1 MHWPP
6 ARACRRH
13 VPETRTDLGSPPS
26 VGVVFAAAGVVS
38 AAGFSRI
45 PSLRDQVDASAAE
58 LSLALVCVGLGSLLL
73 MPATGRLSE
82 RFSSALVL
90 RVSGAV
96 CLAGWAVA
104 AFAPS
109 VPVLAACLLLTG
121 MGTGVWDVAMNI
133 QGHTVEQRQRRVLM
147 PGWHAAFSFGAV
159 GGALTGAAFARL
171 GLSVE
176 LQFPLVSVV
185 ALAVLLWCSR
195 RFVDDEPAAAVAPA
209 TGELGASAVPPDPPG
224 RSGITRPELL
234 IGLMVLATA
243 LGEGAANDWLGLTLV
258 DERGLPETF
267 GALTL
272 AFFNLTIGITRIV
285 GGRLI
290 ARIGRVLVLQVSGAT
305 AAFGILLLC
314 LVDSPVAA
322 AVGAACWGLG
332 LAVVFPSGMSAAGEV
347 PGRGA
352 RAISVVSTI
361 GYTGFLLGAP
371 LIGQL
376 THVLPLDRALLVVAG
391 FALLIVVVA
400 PAARERTAAAP

>member
-1 MHWPP
+1 MPEAP
-6 ARACRRH
+6 AA
-13 VPETRTDLGSPPS
+13 LGSPRA

-38 AAGFSRI
+38 AAGFSRV
-45 PSLRDQVDASAAE
+45 PSLRDQVDASPAQ
-58 LSLALVCVGLGSLLL
+58 LSLALVCVGVGSLLT

-82 RFSSALVL
+82 RFSSAAVL
-90 RVSGAV
+90 RVSAAV
-96 CLAGWAVA
+96 CLGGWAVA

-109 VPVLAACLLLTG
+109 VPLLAACLLLTG

-133 QGHTVEQRQRRVLM
+133 QGHTVEQRRRRVLM

-159 GGALTGAAFARL
+159 GGALVGAGFARL

-176 LQFPLVSVV
+176 LQFPLLSLLS
-185 ALAVLLWCSR
+185 LAVLLWCSR
-195 RFVDDEPAAAVAPA
+195 RFVDDEPAGPTAPA
-209 TGELGASAVPPDPPG
+209 TGELGASALPPAPPG
-224 RSGITRPELL
+224 RSGITRPELV

-258 DERGLPETF
+258 DERGLPEAF

-272 AFFNLTIGITRIV
+272 AFFNLTV
-285 GGRLI
+285 GL
-290 ARIGRVLVLQVSGAT
+290 ARIASSRLVERLGRVLVLQVSGAT
-305 AAFGILLLC
+305 AAFGVLLLC

-376 THVLPLDRALLVVAG
+376 THVIALDRALLVVAG
-391 FALLIVVVA
+391 FALLIVVAA
-400 PAARERTAAAP
+400 PAARERTPAGP